1 MNDTACNLPSCYSCN
16 RVDQTEINENT
27 SSLVTYVGEYAV
39 ITTACPEL
47 DSAPAAMAYA
57 MGYCELENVY
67 ITMVVYVGD
76 EKATLKQ
83 SYQLVEDDDFY
94 RYWTRHNDLDNLKD
108 AHAMVVEG
116 VKSDWLDVSV
126 GKGKE
131 FFEERDANLLKM
143 KAATAAS
150 TGQEWDGQL

>member
-16 RVDQTEINENT
+16 RVDQTELSENAG
-27 SSLVTYVGEYAV
+27 SLVTYLGEYAV
-39 ITTACPEL
+39 ITTPAPEL
-47 DSAPAAMAYA
+47 DSAPAALALS
-57 MGYCELENVY
+57 MGFCELENMF
-67 ITMVVYVGD
+67 ITMVVLLGD
-76 EKATLKQ
+76 ENATLKQ

-94 RYWTRHNDLDNLKD
+94 RYWTRHDSYDNLKD

-116 VKSDWLDVSV
+116 VKSEWLDLSQ

-143 KAATAAS
+143 KSEVAS
-150 TGQEWDGQL
+150 SSGLPWDGQL